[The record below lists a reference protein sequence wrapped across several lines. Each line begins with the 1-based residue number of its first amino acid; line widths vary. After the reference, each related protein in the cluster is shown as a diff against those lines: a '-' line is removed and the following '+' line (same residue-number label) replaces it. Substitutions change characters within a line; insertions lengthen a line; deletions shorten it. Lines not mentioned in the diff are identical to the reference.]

1 MDRKSPKW
9 WTVFEDNSGG
19 FSSIRVLL
27 FVVTFTFLINW
38 TGAYWTAFVMDK
50 PLPGFPTEAIALITT
65 LGGIKMVQ
73 RYGEK
78 PESEPPPTVT
88 VNTFTP
94 PPYDGGNVTTMP

>member
-1 MDRKSPKW
+1 MDTKAPKW
-9 WTVFEDNSGG
+9 YTVFEDNAGG

-27 FVVTFTFLINW
+27 FVVTLTFLVNW
-38 TGAYWTAFVMDK
+38 TGAYWTAFVTDK

-78 PESEPPPTVT
+78 PEPTPTVT

-94 PPYDGGNVTTMP
+94 PPQDGGNVAVMP